1 MTQVLALRI
10 AASAYLVLST
20 LFAVGLVSGSSPTG
34 YVDTGGQQASLTIL
48 TAVAIGLAVW
58 TWLVQRA
65 SAKLRFSLYFSS
77 FGAGPVIGVG
87 LGKNFLIP
95 LLFAIPFVFVA
106 IAWNKAKKKQASD
119 DR

>member
-10 AASAYLVLST
+10 AALAYLVLST
-20 LFAVGLVSGSSPTG
+20 LFAIGLAAGSSPTG
-34 YVDTGGQQASLTIL
+34 YGVTGGQQASLTVL

-58 TWLVQRA
+58 SWLVQRA
-65 SAKLRFSLYFSS
+65 GAKLRYPLYLSS
-77 FGAGPVIGVG
+77 FVAGPVIGVG
-87 LGKNFLIP
+87 LGKGFLIP

-106 IAWNKAKKKQASD
+106 IAWNKAKKKQASG